1 MVADGCRLFPGS
13 QILLPQNCD
22 SIAGTPASVPGEQSG
37 PCPCQGALEQHTP
50 APAPATMAGGGTD
63 EASAGP
69 TSSVPP
75 QSTLEVS
82 ALELCFAF
90 HLLTLKLL
98 QNYSQSKAG
107 TTRDIDMHQSATF
120 LY

>member
-1 MVADGCRLFPGS
+1 
-13 QILLPQNCD
+13 
-22 SIAGTPASVPGEQSG
+22 
-37 PCPCQGALEQHTP
+37 
-50 APAPATMAGGGTD
+50 MAGGMTD
-63 EASAGP
+63 EGP
-69 TSSVPP
+69 TSSVLP

-90 HLLTLKLL
+90 RLLTLKLL
-98 QNYSQSKAG
+98 QNYSQSKAA